1 MNETLFE
8 RIAQQ
13 LAERSYAI
21 VDHFIPADDCELL
34 REHIQQLQAEDAL
47 RLAGTGSAH
56 LYQKS
61 REVRGDLIQWIDRQ
75 KLPSPVLFALQPLLQ
90 LPHSLAEPLRA
101 PLRDI
106 EIHFTYYPVG
116 RHYVKHLDVHQTNN
130 HRLLSAILY
139 LNEHWHEED
148 GGALR
153 IYTNT
158 TDYVDV
164 LPSSGRLILFAS
176 HALEHE
182 VLPTN
187 RPRFSITGWLLN
199 TPNQLSYL

>member
-34 REHIQQLQAEDAL
+34 RNHIQQLQTENTL

-90 LPHSLAEPLRA
+90 LPHLLAKPLRA

-106 EIHFTYYPVG
+106 EIHFTYYPIG

-139 LNEHWHEED
+139 LNDNWQEHD

-153 IYTNT
+153 IYTHT

-164 LPSSGRLILFAS
+164 SPISGRLVLFAS

-187 RPRFSITGWLLN
+187 RPRLSITGWLLN

>member
-1 MNETLFE
+1 MFE

-13 LAERSYAI
+13 LADRSYAI
-21 VDHFIPADDCELL
+21 VDHFISAKDCELL
-34 REHIQQLQAEDAL
+34 RKHIEALQSEDAL

-75 KLPSPVLFALQPLLQ
+75 KLPSPILNTLQPLLQ
-90 LPHSLAEPLRA
+90 LPQSLAEPLRA

-106 EIHFTYYPVG
+106 EIHFTYYPIG

-139 LNEHWHEED
+139 LNENWQEKD

-153 IYTNT
+153 IYLDDTHYEDILPTN
-158 TDYVDV
+158 
-164 LPSSGRLILFAS
+164 GRLVLFAS
-176 HALEHE
+176 HALAHE